1 MLQPQLR
8 ENNQQLQT
16 GNMSNTFPRK
26 LMQHTFHSE
35 RTAVTKFDQ
44 NSLEQKHYNSQ
55 LISNNSNIST

>member
-1 MLQPQLR
+1 MLQPQLH

-16 GNMSNTFPRK
+16 RNMWTTFPRK
-26 LMQHTFHSE
+26 LTQHTFHGE